1 MPCLIVDGEDCL
13 DLEQLQELNLSL
25 SLMMLWHLMKHKIL
39 CAHTFGPYTE
49 RSDSVLNMMITYL

>member
-1 MPCLIVDGEDCL
+1 MVDGEDCL

-25 SLMMLWHLMKHKIL
+25 SLMMLWHLMKHEIL

-49 RSDSVLNMMITYL
+49 RSDSVLNVMITYL